1 MTDAELL
8 HRARSDPAA
17 FRMLYDRHAAAVHGY
32 HLRRTGDRDAALDLT
47 AETFAQAWTA
57 RARFTDDCDGSA
69 APWLFGIARHVLAT
83 SVRRGRLERR
93 ACERLGVLEALDRAP
108 AAAPPDERWL
118 DGLDEA
124 FAGLPAAQRDA
135 IRLRVVADL
144 GYDEVADH
152 LSTSE
157 EAARARVARGLS
169 SLRSQLADDVEAHR

>member
-17 FRMLYDRHAAAVHGY
+17 FRTLYDRYAAAVHGY
-32 HLRRTGDRDAALDLT
+32 HLRRTGHPDAAHDLT

-57 RARFTDDCDGSA
+57 RARFRDDRDGSA
-69 APWLFGIARHVLAT
+69 APWLFGIARHVLAA

-93 ACERLGVLEALDRAP
+93 ACERLGLLEALDREP
-108 AAAPPDERWL
+108 AAVQPDERWL

-135 IRLRVVADL
+135 IRLRVVDDL

>member
-17 FRMLYDRHAAAVHGY
+17 FRVLYDRHAAAVHGY
-32 HLRRTGDRDAALDLT
+32 LLRRTGNRDAALDLT

-57 RARFTDDCDGSA
+57 RLRFTDDRHGSA

-93 ACERLGVLEALDRAP
+93 ACERLGLLEALDRPP
-108 AAAPPDERWL
+108 AVQPDERWL

-152 LSTSE
+152 LDTTE
-157 EAARARVARGLS
+157 EAARARVSRGLQ
-169 SLRSQLADDVEAHR
+169 SLRTQLAEAPEAQR